1 MNYSYFPGC
10 CHHTSARE
18 YDLSTRVVC
27 KNLGINLTDVPD
39 WSCCG
44 STAAHSTSQLL
55 ALALSAR
62 NLALAEETGLDVTA
76 ACAAC
81 YQRLALAHHELS
93 GDNDLRKKVNKITG
107 RKYRSKIKVK
117 SILDVVHESAGE
129 HLKTMVVKPLNGL
142 KIACY
147 YGCLMVR
154 PAEIAADDPE
164 NPRKMD
170 VLMEKL
176 GAQVVDWGYKT
187 ECCGASLAVSNEDIV
202 IQLVEKI
209 IRNAVL
215 AGANSIVTACPLCHF
230 NLDVRQ
236 FKINRNMGTS
246 YRLPVFYFTQ
256 LMGVALGLNFADIG
270 VHSHFVNTTK
280 LLRSIG

>member
-27 KNLGINLTDVPD
+27 KNLDIKLTDVPD

-62 NLALAEETGLDVTA
+62 NLSLAEETGLDVTA

-93 GDNDLRKKVNKITG
+93 GDTDLRKKVNKITG
-107 RKYRSKIKVK
+107 REYRGDIKVK
-117 SILDVVHESAGE
+117 SILDVVHGAAGE
-129 HLKTMVVKPLNGL
+129 HLETMVVKPLNGL
-142 KIACY
+142 KVACY

-164 NPRKMD
+164 NPEKMD
-170 VLMEKL
+170 DIMAVL
-176 GAQVVDWGYKT
+176 GAQPVDWGHKT

-202 IQLVEKI
+202 IELVEKI
-209 IRNAVL
+209 IRNAVQ

-230 NLDVRQ
+230 NLDIRQ
-236 FKINRNMGTS
+236 AKINRHMGTS

-256 LMGVALGLNFADIG
+256 LMGVAMGLNFTEIG
-270 VHSHFVNTTK
+270 VNNHFVHTGK
-280 LLRSIG
+280 LLKSIG